1 MQSRFD
7 LACRKHALSLPLRTT
22 NSSILLLLAFASHLI
37 TQTNKTSIN
46 ARWGQTAEPHHQ
58 WRLGLLKSYTAL
70 LPQSSV
76 AVRVQPIIS
85 SHLISSILHLPI
97 PLAMS
102 AATAPGDAPL
112 DAASGQAAPPAGRP
126 RAGSMRRPLQPLDLP
141 IIKHLNSNRVIL
153 ASASP
158 RRKQLLQQVWH
169 HENDTVVQG

>member
-7 LACRKHALSLPLRTT
+7 LACRKHALSLPLRTN

-70 LPQSSV
+70 LPQSSI

-85 SHLISSILHLPI
+85 SHLLNPPSPNSSRHVSRHSSGRCSLRCCLRASGASSRASQSRIYAP
-97 PLAMS
+97 
-102 AATAPGDAPL
+102 AAAAPGSPHYQAP
-112 DAASGQAAPPAGRP
+112 QF
-126 RAGSMRRPLQPLDLP
+126 
-141 IIKHLNSNRVIL
+141 K
-153 ASASP
+153 
-158 RRKQLLQQVWH
+158 
-169 HENDTVVQG
+169 